1 MANKLKSP
9 LPSEITEQDSEPVS
23 IANTAPKKSE
33 KVNAAKAKQ
42 NEKSFSFLD
51 FFTDGRA
58 VKISGLLL
66 LLCSLLI
73 HSFILFYRFVRSFK
87 FLL

>member
-9 LPSEITEQDSEPVS
+9 LPTEIQEQDSEPVS
-23 IANTAPKKSE
+23 IANSTPKKSE
-33 KVNAAKAKQ
+33 KVNNAKAKQ
-42 NEKSFSFLD
+42 NEKAFSFLD

-66 LLCSLLI
+66 LLCSIWLC
-73 HSFILFYRFVRSFK
+73 SA
-87 FLL
+87 